1 MHPTFS
7 SDASKPIKLWYNNNP
22 HALLPMLKGEYK
34 MCLEAAMAESE
45 KGGKMKT
52 YRTKGYTYICI
63 HKKIKWF
70 EL

>member
-34 MCLEAAMAESE
+34 MCLEAVMAESE
-45 KGGKMKT
+45 KRGENEDIENKRLHIYM
-52 YRTKGYTYICI
+52 
-63 HKKIKWF
+63 HS
-70 EL
+70 